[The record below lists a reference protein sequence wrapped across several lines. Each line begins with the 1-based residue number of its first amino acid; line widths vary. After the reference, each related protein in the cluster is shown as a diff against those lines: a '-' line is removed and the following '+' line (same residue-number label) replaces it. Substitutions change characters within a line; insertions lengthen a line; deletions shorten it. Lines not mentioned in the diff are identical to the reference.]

1 MSRARKS
8 LLQSTG
14 GAVAPTVALS
24 LFALIAAGGIAFD
37 YARLAGMDSELQSAA
52 DQAALAAASQLDGA
66 TGACSRAANA
76 ARNLI
81 ANSSRFAN
89 DGSTPRITIADEPA
103 CDATGAI
110 RFYETKDKSKA
121 ATNDATANFVEVTVG
136 TRSAFYALT
145 PIVSAISSGP
155 VSGTAYA
162 GVGSAICGAVPFF
175 ICNPDEP
182 DGNTNSH
189 YAVSIPSGTGIVM
202 AEGGTQWG
210 PGNFG
215 FVDQAGR
222 GASSVAEALASNAL
236 YSNCAPTENVTME
249 TGNLLNAVRDSLNM
263 RFDFPP
269 GNSSACSN
277 PPCSP
282 STNVRKDV
290 VRGATCSWQ
299 ENPADNTN
307 YESKRYR
314 PTTAAVLS
322 PTITPEIM
330 GFPRDLMHSIGAS
343 NYTSRIGNGV
353 WDRAAYFRSNHPSV
367 DWQNTAGLGPNVTRY
382 QTYLWEA
389 EDPAARLAPRA
400 TAGNPNLSTY
410 STPQAGQCN
419 YPGVAPN
426 TNNIDR
432 RRLTAAV
439 VNCKL
444 ADKNKQLNGKKT
456 IPVAGYID
464 VFMVEPSMDRTKCGG
479 TPSNQTGCS
488 ASYTSRN
495 DVYVE
500 VIGSSGTGEGGGTPQ
515 ITRRD
520 TPRLIE

>member
-1 MSRARKS
+1 MSRARKG
-8 LLQSTG
+8 LWQSTR

-37 YARLAGMDSELQSAA
+37 YARLAGMDSELQNAA

-66 TGACSRAANA
+66 SGACSRAASA

-81 ANSSRFAN
+81 INDSRFAN
-89 DGSTPRITIADEPA
+89 DGANPRITIANEPE
-103 CDATGAI
+103 CDATGSI

-121 ATNDATANFVEVTVG
+121 ATSDATANFVEVTVA

-155 VSGTAYA
+155 ISGTAYA

-182 DGNTNSH
+182 IGNLDPNF
-189 YAVSIPSGTGIVM
+189 AVSIPSGTGIVM
-202 AEGGTQWG
+202 AEGGSQWG

-236 YSNCAPTENVTME
+236 YANCAPTENVTME

-263 RFDFPP
+263 RFDFLP
-269 GNSSACSN
+269 GNNSACTS

-299 ENPADNTN
+299 ENPATDLN
-307 YESKRYR
+307 YSSKRYR
-314 PTTAAVLS
+314 PTTAAALDPS
-322 PTITPEIM
+322 ITPEIM
-330 GFPRDLMHSIGAS
+330 GFPRDMIHAIGAN
-343 NYTSRIGNGV
+343 NYSSRIGNGV
-353 WDRAAYFRSNHPSV
+353 WDRAAYFRSNHPGL
-367 DWQNTAGLGPNVTRY
+367 DWQNTTGLGPNVTRY

-389 EDPAARLAPRA
+389 EDPTTRLTKQVTAANANLAA
-400 TAGNPNLSTY
+400 Y

-419 YPGVAPN
+419 YPGIAPN
-426 TNNIDR
+426 ANNIDR

-439 VNCKL
+439 VNCRL

-464 VFMVEPSMDRTKCGG
+464 VFMVEPSIDRTKCDG
-479 TPSNQTGCS
+479 NQNGCS
-488 ASYTSRN
+488 TSYTSRN

-500 VIGSSGTGEGGGTPQ
+500 VIGASGTGEGGGTPQ

>member
-1 MSRARKS
+1 MSRAQES
-8 LLQSTG
+8 LLQSAS

-81 ANSSRFAN
+81 ANDSRFAN
-89 DGSTPRITIADEPA
+89 DGAAPLITIADEPD
-103 CDATGAI
+103 CDATGSI
-110 RFYETKDKSKA
+110 RFFETKDKSKA
-121 ATNDATANFVEVTVG
+121 AVDDATANFVEVTVG

-155 VSGTAYA
+155 IAATAYA

-182 DGNTNSH
+182 IGNTDPY

-236 YSNCAPTENVTME
+236 FSNCAPTENVTME

-263 RFDFPP
+263 RFDFLP
-269 GNSSACSN
+269 GNNSACSS

-299 ENPADNTN
+299 QNPADSTN
-307 YESKRYR
+307 YTTKRYR
-314 PTTAAVLS
+314 PTS
-322 PTITPEIM
+322 PTVPLDSSITPEIM
-330 GFPRDLMHSIGAS
+330 GFPRDMMHATGGSYS
-343 NYTSRIGNGV
+343 SRIGDGV
-353 WDRAAYFRSNHPSV
+353 WDRAAYFRSNHPGL
-367 DWQNTAGLGPNVTRY
+367 DWQNTTGLGPNVTRY
-382 QTYLWEA
+382 QAYLWEA
-389 EDPAARLAPRA
+389 ADPATRL
-400 TAGNPNLSTY
+400 TTQVTSGNASLAAY

-439 VNCKL
+439 VNCRI
-444 ADKNKQLNGKKT
+444 ADQKKQLNGKKT
-456 IPVAGYID
+456 IPVGGYID
-464 VFMVEPSMDRTKCGG
+464 VFMVEPSMDRTKCDG
-479 TPSNQTGCS
+479 NQNGCS

-500 VIGSSGTGEGGGTPQ
+500 VIGASGTGEGGGTPQ

>member
-1 MSRARKS
+1 MSARRKS
-8 LLQSTG
+8 LLQSTN

-24 LFALIAAGGIAFD
+24 LFGLIAVGGIAFD
-37 YARLAGMDSELQSAA
+37 YARLAGMDTELQSAA

-66 TGACSRAANA
+66 SGACSRAANA

-81 ANSSRFAN
+81 ANDSRFAN
-89 DGSTPRITIADEPA
+89 DGVAPRITIANEPD
-103 CDATGAI
+103 CDATGSI
-110 RFYETKDKSKA
+110 RFYETKDKSVA
-121 ATNDATANFVEVTVG
+121 ATSNATANFVEITVA
-136 TRSAFYALT
+136 TKSAFYALT

-155 VSGTAYA
+155 ISGTAYA

-182 DGNTNSH
+182 IGNIDPY
-189 YAVSIPSGTGIVM
+189 YAVSIPSGSGIVM

-236 YSNCAPTENVTME
+236 FSNCAPTENVTME

-263 RFDFPP
+263 RFDFLP
-269 GNSSACSN
+269 GNNSACSS

-299 ENPADNTN
+299 ENPANNTN
-307 YESKRYR
+307 YASKRYR
-314 PTTAAVLS
+314 PTTATALDPS
-322 PTITPEIM
+322 ITPEIM
-330 GFPRDLMHSIGAS
+330 GFPRDLMHSIGT

-367 DWQNTAGLGPNVTRY
+367 DWQNTTGLGSNVTRY

-389 EDPAARLAPRA
+389 ADPATRL
-400 TAGNPNLSTY
+400 TTQVTQGNASLAAY

-419 YPGVAPN
+419 YPGVVPN

-439 VNCKL
+439 VNCRL
-444 ADKNKQLNGKKT
+444 ADQKKQLNGKKT

-464 VFMVEPSMDRTKCGG
+464 VFMVEPSIDRTRCDG
-479 TPSNQTGCS
+479 NQNGCS
-488 ASYTSRN
+488 TPYTSRN

-500 VIGSSGTGEGGGTPQ
+500 VIGASGTGEGGGTPQ

>member
-1 MSRARKS
+1 MSAQRKG
-8 LLQSTG
+8 LLQSTS

-24 LFALIAAGGIAFD
+24 LFGLIAAGGIAFD

-66 TGACSRAANA
+66 SGACSRAANA

-81 ANSSRFAN
+81 INDSRFAN
-89 DGSTPRITIADEPA
+89 DGVASRITIADEPA
-103 CDATGAI
+103 CDATGSI
-110 RFYETKDKSKA
+110 RFYENKDKSVA
-121 ATNDATANFVEVTVG
+121 ATSDATANFVEVTVG
-136 TRSAFYALT
+136 ARSAFYALT

-155 VSGTAYA
+155 ISGTAYA
-162 GVGSAICGAVPFF
+162 GVDSAICGAVPFF

-182 DGNTNSH
+182 IGNTDP
-189 YAVSIPSGTGIVM
+189 YYTVSIPSGTGIVM
-202 AEGGTQWG
+202 GEGGTQWG

-236 YSNCAPTENVTME
+236 FANCAPTANVTTE
-249 TGNLLNAVRDSLNM
+249 TGNILNAVRDSLNM
-263 RFDFPP
+263 RFDYLP
-269 GNSSACSN
+269 GNNSACKS

-290 VRGATCSWQ
+290 VRGSACSWV
-299 ENPADNTN
+299 ENPATDVN
-307 YESKRYR
+307 YASKRYR
-314 PTTAAVLS
+314 PTTAANDLDVS
-322 PTITPEIM
+322 ITPEIM
-330 GFPRDLMHSIGAS
+330 GFPRDRMHAIGAT
-343 NYTSRIGNGV
+343 NYTSRVGNGV
-353 WDRAAYFRSNHPSV
+353 WDRAAYFRSNHPGL
-367 DWQNTAGLGPNVTRY
+367 DWQNTTGLGPSVTRY

-389 EDPAARLAPRA
+389 QDAATRL
-400 TAGNPNLSTY
+400 TTQVTSGNASLAAY
-410 STPQAGQCN
+410 STPQAGKCN
-419 YPGVAPN
+419 FPGVVPN

-439 VNCKL
+439 VNCRRVS
-444 ADKNKQLNGKKT
+444 QTPGLNGKKT

-464 VFMVEPSMDRTKCGG
+464 VFMVEPSIDRQKCDG
-479 TPSNQTGCS
+479 NKNGCS
-488 ASYTSRN
+488 TSYTSKN

-500 VIGSSGTGEGGGTPQ
+500 VIGASGTGQGGGTPQ

-520 TPRLIE
+520 VPRLIE